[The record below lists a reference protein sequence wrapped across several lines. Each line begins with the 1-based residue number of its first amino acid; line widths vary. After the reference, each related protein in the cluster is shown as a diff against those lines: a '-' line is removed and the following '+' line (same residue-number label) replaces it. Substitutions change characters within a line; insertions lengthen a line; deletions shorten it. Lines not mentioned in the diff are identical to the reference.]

1 MLAAFRTRGQIPF
14 FFARAAAAMAA
25 AAIRVVVVFNG
36 AITNP
41 GYQFRHASEI
51 THCKPPRSLY
61 TPSRFRSGGC
71 LFLCFVLVLSINNRI
86 NAQNKT

>member
-51 THCKPPRSLY
+51 AHCNRPVRFTPPAALGRVGVFS
-61 TPSRFRSGGC
+61 C
-71 LFLCFVLVLSINNRI
+71 VLCSFYQLI
-86 NAQNKT
+86 TE